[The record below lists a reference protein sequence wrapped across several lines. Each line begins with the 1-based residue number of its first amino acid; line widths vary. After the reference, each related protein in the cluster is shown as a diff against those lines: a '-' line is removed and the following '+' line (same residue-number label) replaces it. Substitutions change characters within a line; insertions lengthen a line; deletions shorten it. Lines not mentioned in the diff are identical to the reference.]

1 MERAR
6 IAIVLVGL
14 LLGAAPARAQAP
26 TAITS
31 SGLGTTVTP
40 AAGGTHEITGG
51 SRPGGGQN
59 LFHSFGRFSVGVGDT
74 AQFKNTTPNLV
85 TRNILS
91 RVTGGEVSSIYGTI
105 DSSTYLGANLF
116 LINPTGVIFGP
127 SATLNVGGSFHVSSA
142 DYIRF
147 VDGSTFCVSTCP
159 NQQANVLSVA
169 DPASF
174 GFLGPRGP
182 ISVEGSFLQVLPEQT
197 LGIVGGAVTISG
209 GRSWGRPAAACR
221 WRA

>member
-1 MERAR
+1 MG
-6 IAIVLVGL
+6 IVFLVMLAL
-14 LLGAAPARAQAP
+14 LLGAAPARAQGP

-40 AAGGTHEITGG
+40 SRAGHTRSRAGT
-51 SRPGGGQN
+51 RGGQN
-59 LFHSFGRFSVGVGDT
+59 LFHSFGQFSVGSFDT

-91 RVTGGEVSSIYGTI
+91 RVTGGEMSSIYGTI
-105 DSSTYLGANLF
+105 DSLTYPGANLF
-116 LINPTGVIFGP
+116 LINPAGVIFGAG
-127 SATLNVGGSFHVSSA
+127 ATLNVGGSFHVSSA

-182 ISVEGSFLQVLPEQT
+182 IIVDGGFLQVPPEQT
-197 LGIVGGAVTISG
+197 LGIVGGAVTIAG
-209 GRSWGRPAAACR
+209 GRTCRRPAAACR